1 MSVTDI
7 KQLVIGSA
15 NKYGVPV
22 DIALAQAQAESN
34 FDPNAVSKAG
44 AQGVMQ
50 LMPGTAS
57 DLGVTDSFNPVQNVD
72 AGMKYLA
79 SLYQKFGDW
88 SLALAAYNAGPGNV
102 QKYGGIPPFQE
113 TQDYVTKIL
122 AGANSYM
129 TGNYVASQG
138 ESAVDLQDPP
148 ESIIPVIIIGALL
161 FGVVAI
167 FKS

>member
-50 LMPGTAS
+50 LTPGTAS

-122 AGANSYM
+122 TNANSYM
-129 TGNYVASQG
+129 TGNYVDSQG
-138 ESAVDLQDPP
+138 ESAVDLQDAP

>member
-88 SLALAAYNAGPGNV
+88 TLALAAYNAGPGNV

-113 TQDYVTKIL
+113 TQDYVTKVM
-122 AGANSYM
+122 AGASSYL
-129 TGNYVASQG
+129 TANYAETQN
-138 ESAVDLQDPP
+138 ESVSDFTDPP